1 MFLYHQK
8 WKKNRC
14 NFYCFFKIPL
24 NNYNDDEKCLLNK
37 AQIFFF
43 MFFSFCKIVTF
54 LNFEDAAFKN
64 AIIYLKRQQFVTK
77 LRQQIKDE
85 RIRWEEKKKTVK
97 VFEDYL
103 NNSLYSCK

>member
-1 MFLYHQK
+1 MMMKSVSSTMHKYSFL
-8 WKKNRC
+8 C
-14 NFYCFFKIPL
+14 P
-24 NNYNDDEKCLLNK
+24 
-37 AQIFFF
+37 
-43 MFFSFCKIVTF
+43 FCKIVTF
-54 LNFEDAAFKN
+54 LNFEEAAFKN

-85 RIRWEEKKKTVK
+85 IIRWEEKKKTVK